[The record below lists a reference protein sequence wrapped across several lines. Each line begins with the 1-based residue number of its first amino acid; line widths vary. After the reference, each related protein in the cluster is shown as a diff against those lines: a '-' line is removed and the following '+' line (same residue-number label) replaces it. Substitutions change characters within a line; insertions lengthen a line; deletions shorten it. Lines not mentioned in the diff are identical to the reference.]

1 MCVRVWGIFRA
12 GQFQEVTS
20 TTREAMAIF
29 VVMHNTVFLD
39 LFNNKGFNRNV
50 TDKKTVSS
58 KISRVR
64 VHDKREKYHNKE
76 TTLL

>member
-1 MCVRVWGIFRA
+1 
-12 GQFQEVTS
+12 
-20 TTREAMAIF
+20 
-29 VVMHNTVFLD
+29 MHNTVFLD

-50 TDKKTVSS
+50 GDKKTVSS